1 MCGLRKVLRKVCA
14 LLVLFLFGPAL
25 SVSAAEQGLPFS
37 VEPVLPDNQVEG
49 VQSYLSVKVDDT
61 SLSETYS
68 FLITNQSETEQT
80 VDVAVV
86 DAYTSPNGGI
96 QYALEGEL
104 ERSSIDNDAYFLSK
118 HVSIDQDVVTLA
130 PLETKEINLQ
140 VDLSDVDG
148 SILGGLQ
155 FGLIDSETETE
166 SQGDGFQINS
176 KINMII
182 GAMFTFDTD
191 TPIDYEFG
199 EMSID
204 PTPSYFAM
212 RLPISLNAP
221 RLNNDVN
228 LSYEVFDDV
237 DEPALFSG
245 EQVINFAPHTS
256 ADISL
261 PFNYAEIES
270 NHEYTLKGTLSY
282 KDGDKSFDLPFERTF
297 SYIVGENED
306 TVESDLLLVP
316 KVVGTETNRYPWY
329 VYFIGLFVILVTIF
343 GVYKLVKHLRNR

>member
-1 MCGLRKVLRKVCA
+1 MCRLKKVLRKVCA
-14 LLVLFLFGPAL
+14 LLVLFLFGSVL
-25 SVSAAEQGLPFS
+25 SVSAEEQGLPFS

-49 VQSYLSVKVDDT
+49 VKSYLSVKVDDT

-68 FLITNQSETEQT
+68 FLITNQSEVEQS

-96 QYALEGEL
+96 QYALDGEL
-104 ERSSIDNDAYFLSK
+104 ERSSIHNDAYVLSN
-118 HVSIDQDVVTLA
+118 HVSIDQEVVTLA
-130 PLETKEINLQ
+130 PLETKTIHLQ
-140 VDLSDVDG
+140 VDLSDVKG
-148 SILGGLQ
+148 SILGGLR
-155 FGLIDSETETE
+155 FSLIDSETEPE
-166 SQGDGFQINS
+166 SQGGGFQINN

-204 PTPSYFAM
+204 PMPSYFAM

-228 LSYEVFDDV
+228 LSYEVFNHL

-245 EQVINFAPHTS
+245 EQVLNFAPHTS
-256 ADISL
+256 TDISL

-297 SYIVGENED
+297 RYIVGENQD
-306 TVESDLLLVP
+306 AVESDPLLVP
-316 KVVGTETNRYPWY
+316 KVVGTGTNHYLWY
-329 VYFIGLFVILVTIF
+329 VIALVVVIF